1 VWNAGG
7 SRENAAG
14 RTGYW
19 STKNGGKTISRK
31 LPLDEAQ
38 VLEKWVANRQEVKK
52 IVDSMMAVSQKA
64 FEIILKQN
72 EKKRHRKV
80 RP

>member
-1 VWNAGG
+1 LAWA
-7 SRENAAG
+7 ELFDH
-14 RTGYW
+14 T
-19 STKNGGKTISRK
+19 GKTISRK
-31 LPLDEAQ
+31 LPLEEAQ

-52 IVDSMMAVSQKA
+52 ILDSMMAVSQKA
-64 FEIILKQN
+64 FKIILKQN